1 MDPSVLNIGVC
12 ALIAGAVAVLSIRHD
27 NMKNRKIKRNIERR
41 RQLEAANIKDGANM
55 IRREYEQEKNRIT
68 VVYTQ
73 NTICKNPKLVQYW
86 KERGITDEKISVD
99 R

>member
-27 NMKNRKIKRNIERR
+27 NMKDRKIKKAAERR
-41 RQLEAANIKDGANM
+41 RQLEAASIKDGANM

-68 VVYTQ
+68 VVHTQ
-73 NTICKNPKLVQYW
+73 NTICKNPKLVQVL
-86 KERGITDEKISVD
+86 EGEKTE
-99 R
+99 

>member
-12 ALIAGAVAVLSIRHD
+12 ALISGAIAVLSIRHD
-27 NMKNRKIKRNIERR
+27 NMKNRKTKKAIERR

-73 NTICKNPKLVQYW
+73 NTIFKNPKLVQML
-86 KERGITDEKISVD
+86 EGEKTE
-99 R
+99 

>member
-12 ALIAGAVAVLSIRHD
+12 AVIVTVTAAALIRSE
-27 NMKNRKIKRNIERR
+27 NMKNRKIKKAAERR
-41 RQLEAANIKDGANM
+41 RQLEAASIKDGANM

-73 NTICKNPKLVQYW
+73 NTICKNPKLVQMLEGEN
-86 KERGITDEKISVD
+86 K
-99 R
+99 

>member
-12 ALIAGAVAVLSIRHD
+12 AVIVTVAAAVLIRSE

-41 RQLEAANIKDGANM
+41 RQLEAASIKDGANM
-55 IRREYEQEKNRIT
+55 VRREYEQEKNRIT

-73 NTICKNPKLVQYW
+73 NIICKNAEIARTL
-86 KERGITDEKISVD
+86 EGEKAG
-99 R
+99 

>member
-12 ALIAGAVAVLSIRHD
+12 ALMAGAVAVLSIRHD

-55 IRREYEQEKNRIT
+55 IRREYEQGKT
-68 VVYTQ
+68 V
-73 NTICKNPKLVQYW
+73 
-86 KERGITDEKISVD
+86 
-99 R
+99 